1 MPSSVVCLSLISSV
15 VNSPVCLFDHLL
27 LSILT
32 DLPYLVFACERFQL
46 LVFILIQGFCI
57 KGVMKKLLVGP
68 YLVIILLEFSHFL
81 FTLIFFFLK
90 FIFFKFDFEF
100 FLFILS
106 ALTIF
111 FCWFLVCYCCQ
122 FLVPFTD
129 MCLICFIGFCC
140 LSNTFMTVSFELQ
153 YHIKENATFVL
164 CAFVSHCV

>member
-1 MPSSVVCLSLISSV
+1 MIGFIVCFLAAWTCALLSSIVWFVVSQMNDFRMIWSFGKMPSSVVCLSLISSV

-90 FIFFKFDFEF
+90 FIFFKKMR
-100 FLFILS
+100 S
-106 ALTIF
+106 TIF
-111 FCWFLVCYCCQ
+111 WKKWHKTSSFKLV
-122 FLVPFTD
+122 
-129 MCLICFIGFCC
+129 
-140 LSNTFMTVSFELQ
+140 S
-153 YHIKENATFVL
+153 
-164 CAFVSHCV
+164 